1 MLSDHNLKEI
11 DLAPQAPI
19 LRVRNARAWLERLW
33 SSIAERGRGFAAIP
47 AQSIAPLERA
57 RMLAL
62 ALLSE
67 RGEASGAAV
76 ARELLAV
83 VSTLT
88 PEQWGEFYTFLAE
101 GFQPDQARL
110 TEAAKAYI
118 ASPSPETAA
127 SLATCAEPPRQE
139 LLRRM
144 NMAPGGT
151 MALVAMRKTLPAH
164 MAERSVIKL
173 LDGDLKHLLSS
184 WFNRGFLEIRRI
196 DWQTPAAI
204 LEKLIAHEAVHEIQG
219 WEDLR
224 RRLAADRRCFA
235 FFHPALPGEPL
246 IFVEVALVRG
256 LSGSVRPLL
265 ERDDD
270 EAAQLRRANEADTA
284 IFYSISNC
292 QEGLRGISFG
302 NFLIKQVVEELRAD
316 LPGVKQFSTL
326 SPVPGFR
333 LWLEGRELRNL
344 TLSDEEA
351 SALFAATGIPYEPE
365 NVLATLRSV
374 LSNESWTKMTATAHA
389 IRPILLRLCAEY
401 LCDGGKGKNRTDPVA
416 RFHLGNGAK
425 LERIN
430 WMGNPGK
437 RGLQESYGIMVNY
450 LYDPAT
456 IEANHEAFVKD
467 GSVIRSAEI
476 EALLAPEPAESGSP
490 KRSLITRRGARK

>member
-1 MLSDHNLKEI
+1 MLADHNSKEI
-11 DLAPQAPI
+11 DFAPQAPI
-19 LRVRNARAWLERLW
+19 LRVRSARSWLERLW
-33 SSIAERGRGFAAIP
+33 ASIAERGRGFAEIP
-47 AQSIAPLERA
+47 AQSIASIERA

-62 ALLSE
+62 TLLSE

-76 ARELLAV
+76 ARELLAAV
-83 VSTLT
+83 ATLA
-88 PEQWGEFYTFLAE
+88 PEQRGEFYAFLAD

-110 TEAAKAYI
+110 MEMAKAYM
-118 ASPSPETAA
+118 AAPSPEAA
-127 SLATCAEPPRQE
+127 ATLAACAEPPRQE

-144 NMAPGGT
+144 NMASGGT
-151 MALVAMRKTLPAH
+151 TALVAMRKNLPAYL
-164 MAERSVIKL
+164 AERPALKL
-173 LDGDLKHLLSS
+173 LDRDLKHLFSS

-204 LEKLIAHEAVHEIQG
+204 LEKLIAYEAVHEIQG
-219 WEDLR
+219 WDDLR

-256 LSGSVRPLL
+256 LSGSVRALL
-265 ERDDD
+265 ERDTD
-270 EAAQLRRANEADTA
+270 EAAQLRRASEADTA

-302 NFLIKQVVEELRAD
+302 NFLIKGVVEELRAE
-316 LPGVKQFSTL
+316 LPGLQQFSTL

-333 LWLEGRELRNL
+333 RWLEGRELSHL
-344 TLSDEEA
+344 TLADEEA
-351 SALFAATGIPYEPE
+351 NALFAVTGVPYEPE
-365 NVLATLRSV
+365 HVLATLRSV
-374 LSNESWTKMTATAHA
+374 LSHEPWTKMAATAQA
-389 IRPILLRLCAEY
+389 VRPLLLRLCAEY
-401 LCDGGKGKNRTDPVA
+401 LCEGSAGKSRPDPVA
-416 RFHLGNGAK
+416 RFHLGNGAR

-430 WMGNPGK
+430 WMGNPSK

-467 GSVIRSAEI
+467 GSVIRSAAI
-476 EALLAPEPAESGSP
+476 EALLAPAMAGSGSQ
-490 KRSLITRRGARK
+490 KRSLIARRGARK

>member
-33 SSIAERGRGFAAIP
+33 ASIAERGRGFAAIP

-76 ARELLAV
+76 ARELLSV

-88 PEQWGEFYTFLAE
+88 PEQWGEFYAFLAE

-127 SLATCAEPPRQE
+127 SLGACAEPPRQE

-164 MAERSVIKL
+164 MAGRPVLKL
-173 LDGDLKHLLSS
+173 LDSDLKHLFSS

-204 LEKLIAHEAVHEIQG
+204 LEKLIAYEAVHEIQG

-256 LSGSVRPLL
+256 LAGAVQPLL
-265 ERDDD
+265 APDTDA
-270 EAAQLRRANEADTA
+270 EAQEKRARGADTA

-292 QEGLRGISFG
+292 QDGLRGVSFG
-302 NFLIKQVVEELRAD
+302 NFLIKQVVEELKLE
-316 LPGVKQFSTL
+316 LPRMVRFSTL

-333 LWLEGRELRNL
+333 RWLDHNSTEIAP
-344 TLSDEEA
+344 TLDLEA
-351 SALFAATGIPYEPE
+351 LANDANWETPESSAAFE
-365 NVLATLRSV
+365 ATL
-374 LSNESWTKMTATAHA
+374 TH
-389 IRPILLRLCAEY
+389 LCARY
-401 LCDGGKGKNRTDPVA
+401 LTENEIEPGHGPTDPVA
-416 RFHLGNGAK
+416 RFHLGNGAR

-430 WMGNPGK
+430 WRGNVSP
-437 RGLQESYGIMVNY
+437 RGLIESYGIMVNY
-450 LYDPAT
+450 LYDPDA
-456 IEANHEAFVKD
+456 IEANHEAFATRGV
-467 GSVIRSAEI
+467 VARSAEVQ
-476 EALLAPEPAESGSP
+476 ALLRPPL
-490 KRSLITRRGARK
+490 RRRGGLRLRVG